1 MNTFQ
6 MRDKLKE
13 RLSHLDVD
21 FKFNR
26 EEETLRIYRT
36 DNNKGITIKLNAI
49 VAKYED
55 KKEKIVDEI
64 VYYVDEAIAQM
75 ADKTLESI
83 SSNSQIM
90 PVIIV
95 TSFDKKTK
103 QGVPFIDDEHTAETA
118 VYYAVDLGKSY
129 RLIDESMLED
139 LKLTE
144 QQIKKCLCLMLE
156 NCQIQY
162 H

>member
-83 SSNSQIM
+83 SSSQIM
-90 PVIIV
+90 PVIRA
-95 TSFDKKTK
+95 TSFDKKLNKVFLLSMMSILQK
-103 QGVPFIDDEHTAETA
+103 QQFIMQ
-118 VYYAVDLGKSY
+118 S
-129 RLIDESMLED
+129 I
-139 LKLTE
+139 
-144 QQIKKCLCLMLE
+144 
-156 NCQIQY
+156 
-162 H
+162 

>member
-55 KKEKIVDEI
+55 KKETIVDEI

-83 SSNSQIM
+83 SSSQIM
-90 PVIIV
+90 PVIRA
-95 TSFDKKTK
+95 TSFDKKLNKVFLLSMMSILQK
-103 QGVPFIDDEHTAETA
+103 QQFIMQ
-118 VYYAVDLGKSY
+118 S
-129 RLIDESMLED
+129 I
-139 LKLTE
+139 
-144 QQIKKCLCLMLE
+144 
-156 NCQIQY
+156 
-162 H
+162 

>member
-83 SSNSQIM
+83 SSSQIM
-90 PVIIV
+90 PVIRA
-95 TSFDKKTK
+95 TSFDKKLNKVFLLSMMSILQK
-103 QGVPFIDDEHTAETA
+103 QQFITQ
-118 VYYAVDLGKSY
+118 S
-129 RLIDESMLED
+129 I
-139 LKLTE
+139 
-144 QQIKKCLCLMLE
+144 
-156 NCQIQY
+156 
-162 H
+162 

>member
-55 KKEKIVDEI
+55 
-64 VYYVDEAIAQM
+64 
-75 ADKTLESI
+75 
-83 SSNSQIM
+83 
-90 PVIIV
+90 
-95 TSFDKKTK
+95 
-103 QGVPFIDDEHTAETA
+103 
-118 VYYAVDLGKSY
+118 
-129 RLIDESMLED
+129 
-139 LKLTE
+139 
-144 QQIKKCLCLMLE
+144 
-156 NCQIQY
+156 
-162 H
+162 